1 MASKREVLLL
11 IAKRAR
17 EDSSFFHKLVVD
29 PTAALTDVE
38 GVDPETVRAL
48 AASSLPNFLSSFLA
62 GAVNLVRCD
71 PTCGE
76 GSCSYTCGPLSCD
89 DTCVS
94 STCGQT
100 CGPNSSCG
108 HTIGILEPISFRG

>member
-1 MASKREVLLL
+1 MPSKREVLLT

-17 EDSSFFHKLVVD
+17 EDSSFFHKLVFD
-29 PTAALTDVE
+29 TTAALADVE
-38 GVDPETVRAL
+38 GVDRGTVTAL
-48 AASSLPNFLSSFLA
+48 AASRLPDFLSSFLA
-62 GAVNLVRCD
+62 GAVSLSRCD

-89 DTCVS
+89 HTCVS
-94 STCGQT
+94 GTCGET

-108 HTIGILEPISFRG
+108 HTIGVLGRV

>member
-1 MASKREVLLL
+1 MAPKREVLLQ
-11 IAKRAR
+11 IAKRAQ
-17 EDSSFFHKLVVD
+17 EDSSFFHKLVFD
-29 PTAALTDVE
+29 PTAALTDVV
-38 GVDPETVRAL
+38 GVDPETVKAL
-48 AASSLPNFLSSFLA
+48 SASNLPNFLSSFLA
-62 GAVNLVRCD
+62 GVVNLDRCD

-94 STCGQT
+94 GTCGQT

-108 HTIGILEPISFRG
+108 HTIGIRAPIQ